1 MIRALSPQLLMPL
14 VPEEQA
20 LRVLGAPGRKALGEK
35 FTLVSWNISKARRR
49 GWLDDLSL
57 LCADADILALQE
69 AVLHGDRPHDF
80 HLNSGFE
87 WVMGQSF
94 AQRWRGRTNGVKT
107 GARVAALSRRM
118 IRSRDNE
125 PLLRLPKAA
134 LATTYALKSGAALLV
149 LNIHAVNFVS
159 ARKFAR
165 QIAQIEEALS
175 AHDGPAIVAGD
186 FNTWNPRRR
195 AILRAAAH
203 DCRLERVPVAAPR
216 WRHLNQVL
224 DHVYYR
230 GVELVQAWAVL
241 NVKSSDHVPLRV
253 EFAQQC

>member
-1 MIRALSPQLLMPL
+1 MIRALSPRLLMPL
-14 VPEEQA
+14 VPEA
-20 LRVLGAPGRKALGEK
+20 DAVRVLGTPGRKALGDS
-35 FTLVSWNISKARRR
+35 FTLVSWNMSKARRR
-49 GWLDDLSL
+49 GWLEDLTL
-57 LCADADILALQE
+57 LCADADIMALQE

-80 HLNSGFE
+80 HLKSGFE

-107 GARVAALSRRM
+107 GARVVSLFRRM
-118 IRSRDNE
+118 IRSRDHE
-125 PLLRLPKAA
+125 PLLRLPKTT
-134 LATTYALKSGAALLV
+134 LATAYALRSGEPLLV

-165 QIAQIEEALS
+165 QIAQIQEALD
-175 AHDGPAIVAGD
+175 AHDGPAVVAGD

-203 DCRLERVPVAAPR
+203 DCRLTRVPVAAPR

-253 EFAQQC
+253 EFKQED